1 MIAGDGFTLNIT
13 SLNIL
18 HDQQSWCHEIYF
30 PIFKNQLIA
39 EYRVVNDDP

>member
-1 MIAGDGFTLNIT
+1 MITGDGFTLNIT

-18 HDQQSWCHEIYF
+18 HDQQSWCHEIHF
-30 PIFKNQLIA
+30 PIFKTQVIA